1 MVRISRRALGRQSL
15 VQKSLVSQKRGNPQR
30 VPIGFTLLEQLV
42 VVTIIGTMAAIGI
55 PSFLKFWQVRQVAV
69 AQDRV
74 LSVLRQAQRR
84 STLQHLGQQASFRQ
98 QGQRVEW
105 AIHPKTVKPDQLPPS
120 LWQQLPDGVVLD
132 DDTLPAVVGSVA
144 TKGTTARK
152 VKDTYVVQ
160 FDDYGE
166 VNGQLG
172 RVTLAATTDE
182 QVKRC
187 VVVSTLLGAMRTGEG
202 HSKPKDGRT
211 CY

>member
-1 MVRISRRALGRQSL
+1 MVRNSQPARHSSARQRHL
-15 VQKSLVSQKRGNPQR
+15 N
-30 VPIGFTLLEQLV
+30 GFTLMEQMV
-42 VVTIIGTMAAIGI
+42 VVTIIGTLAAIGV
-55 PSFLKFWQVRQVAV
+55 PTFLKFFQVRQVTV

-74 LSVLRQAQRR
+74 LTVLRQAQRR
-84 STLQHLGQQASFRQ
+84 SVLQHLGQQASFRQ
-98 QGQRVEW
+98 RGDRVEW
-105 AIHPKTVKPDQLPPS
+105 AIHPKTVKPDQLAPG

-132 DDTLPAVVGSVA
+132 DDTPVVAAAGSTA
-144 TKGTTARK
+144 TKSTTARK

-172 RVTLAATTDE
+172 RVTLAATTDA
-182 QVKRC
+182 QIKRC

>member
-1 MVRISRRALGRQSL
+1 MFRISQRARA
-15 VQKSLVSQKRGNPQR
+15 PQNSSPSPR
-30 VPIGFTLLEQLV
+30 AAHGFTLIEQMV
-42 VVTIIGTMAAIGI
+42 VVTIIATISAISVPG
-55 PSFLKFWQVRQVAV
+55 FLKFFQVRQVTV
-69 AQDRV
+69 AQDRI
-74 LSVLRQAQRR
+74 LSILRQAQRR

-98 QGQRVEW
+98 RGDRVEW
-105 AIHPKTVKPDQLPPS
+105 AIHPITVKPDGLPIG
-120 LWQQLPDGVVLD
+120 LWQLLPDGVQLND
-132 DDTLPAVVGSVA
+132 DVVTAADA
-144 TKGTTARK
+144 TVSKTTTARK

-160 FDDYGE
+160 FNDYGE

-172 RVTLAATTDE
+172 RITVAATTDE

>member
-1 MVRISRRALGRQSL
+1 MVQIAQPAPARHTSARQRHL
-15 VQKSLVSQKRGNPQR
+15 K
-30 VPIGFTLLEQLV
+30 GFTLMEQMV

-55 PSFLKFWQVRQVAV
+55 PTFLKFFQVRQVTV

-74 LSVLRQAQRR
+74 LTVLRQAQRR
-84 STLQHLGQQASFRQ
+84 SVLQHLGQQASFRQ
-98 QGQRVEW
+98 RGDRVEW
-105 AIHPKTVKPDQLPPS
+105 AIHPKTVQPDQLAPG
-120 LWQQLPDGVVLD
+120 LWQPLPDGVVLD
-132 DDTLPAVVGSVA
+132 DDTPVVAAAGSPA
-144 TKGTTARK
+144 TKSTTARK

-172 RVTLAATTDE
+172 RVTLAATTDA
-182 QVKRC
+182 QLKRC